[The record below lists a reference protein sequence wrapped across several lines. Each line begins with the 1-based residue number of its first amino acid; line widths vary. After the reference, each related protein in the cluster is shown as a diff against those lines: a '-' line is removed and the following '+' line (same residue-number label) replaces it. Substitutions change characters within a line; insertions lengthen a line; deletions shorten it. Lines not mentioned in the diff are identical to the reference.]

1 MKGLR
6 ILIVMDDHDEAVE
19 VQEKLISLG
28 CVVITVTDRENVI
41 GKLEEFGPDLVL
53 IKLASDTATIDNRN
67 IAEQV
72 GAGKNVPVVYLIA
85 DNDEELMKRS
95 GITEPYEYILKP
107 YTTRELNL
115 VIHMALLRWEMKED
129 SLDGRKGLSKT
140 RSGISLQRQVDPT
153 AEEVKAWEDAFKG
166 TTVETVLQTNI
177 SAVDL
182 EKRRL
187 NEILEMLPAYL
198 ILLTPDYHVLFAN
211 RFFRERFGDPQGQH
225 CYQYLFGRNEP
236 CEYCGAFKVLKTKE
250 PVEWEWKGP
259 DSRDYYIYDFP
270 FTETNGST
278 LIMEM
283 GIDITERKL
292 AEKGLQMA
300 SDYNRNLIEA
310 SLDPLVTIGPS
321 GTITD
326 VNVATE
332 IVTGYSREELIGT
345 DFSDYFTIPEHAR
358 AGYQKVFQEGLVRDY
373 ALEIRHRNGHIT
385 PVLYNASVYRDDNG
399 EVIGVFAVARDISKL
414 KQAEMEL
421 QKHWELLKVTLDS
434 LGEGVIAADQEG
446 KVMLINE
453 SAASLT
459 GYSPTKAVGEV
470 LSKIF
475 YVIDDK
481 TSQPITFT
489 APQKI
494 PRGLILVTSE
504 LREIPIAL
512 NVLPIKAMNGQ
523 IIGTLM
529 VFQDISEKQKIEQ
542 EMIRTEKLESLGTL
556 AGGIAHDFNNVLAAI
571 LANLQLARV
580 KLGKCEDIRKY
591 LDDSIKTICRASEL
605 TKQLLTFSK
614 GGAPIKKEASLSDVI
629 HDTTQFALRGSKV
642 RAEFR
647 IPDNLWSVE
656 ADTSQ
661 ISQVIHNL
669 VINAKQ
675 AMPKGGVIEISAEN
689 ITIEPDSRF
698 NPGNYIKITV
708 KDQGVGIPVERLHK
722 IFDPFFT
729 TKKEGTGLGLAISYS
744 IIRQHDGYLE
754 VESKLNTGTTFSIY
768 LPALTRILPIV
779 VNQKQVAPVG
789 EGLKILLMDDDV
801 AILKTIGEMLEYL
814 GHQVLLALDGGK
826 AIQLYQ
832 QALDSGN
839 PFDIVIMDL
848 TIPGGMGGQD
858 AINYL
863 MELDP
868 CVKAIVSSGYAND
881 PIMADYQRFG
891 FCGVVTKPYQIDELV
906 EVLNR
911 VVDKKQLTLELSME

>member
-1 MKGLR
+1 MKSLR

-19 VQEKLISLG
+19 IQEKLISLG
-28 CVVITVTDRENVI
+28 CVVLLVKVKEDVI
-41 GKLEEFGPDLVL
+41 MKLEELDPDLVL
-53 IKLASDTATIDNRN
+53 VELASDTAAIDNMI

-72 GAGKNVPVVYLIA
+72 RAKKNVPMLYLIA
-85 DNDEELMKRS
+85 DNDEKLMERI
-95 GITEPYEYILKP
+95 GLIEPYEYILKT
-107 YTTRELNL
+107 YTKRELNL
-115 VIHMALLRWEMKED
+115 VFAMALSRWEMKDVNHE
-129 SLDGRKGLSKT
+129 GRKRLSKT
-140 RSGISLQRQVDPT
+140 GSGISSQRQVDPI
-153 AEEVKAWEDAFKG
+153 AEEVKTWKDTFIG

-177 SAVDL
+177 ATVEL

-198 ILLTPDYHVLFAN
+198 ILLTPDYHVPFAN
-211 RFFRERFGDPQGQH
+211 RFFRERFGAPQGQR
-225 CYQYLFGRNEP
+225 CYEYLFGRDEP
-236 CEYCGAFKVLKTKE
+236 CEYCGAFEVLKTKE
-250 PVEWEWKGP
+250 SVEWEWRGP
-259 DSRDYYIYDFP
+259 DGRDYYIYDFL

-292 AEKGLQMA
+292 AEKALQMA

-326 VNVATE
+326 VNAATE
-332 IVTGYSREELIGT
+332 FVTGYSREELIGT
-345 DFSDYFTIPEHAR
+345 DFSDYFTIPGHAR

-399 EVIGVFAVARDISKL
+399 KVIGVFAVARDISKL

-434 LGEGVIAADQEG
+434 LGEGVIAANQEG

-459 GYSPTKAVGEV
+459 GYSPAEAVGEF

-475 YVIDDK
+475 YVINDK
-481 TSQPITFT
+481 TSQPITFA

-494 PRGLILVTSE
+494 SRGLILVTCE

-512 NVLPIKAMNGQ
+512 SILPIKAMNGQ

-571 LANLQLARV
+571 LANLQLAKV
-580 KLGKCEDIRKY
+580 KLGKCEDIGRY
-591 LDDSIKTICRASEL
+591 LDDSIKTTRRASDL

-614 GGAPIKKEASLSDVI
+614 GGAPIKKEASLADVI
-629 HDTTQFALRGSKV
+629 HDTAQFALRGSKV
-642 RAEFR
+642 KAEFK

-656 ADTSQ
+656 ADTGQ

-675 AMPKGGVIEISAEN
+675 AMPKGGVIEINAEN
-689 ITIEPDSRF
+689 IMIEPDSRF
-698 NPGNYIKITV
+698 VPGNYIKITV
-708 KDQGVGIPVERLHK
+708 KDQGVGIPAERLPK

-729 TKKEGTGLGLAISYS
+729 TKNEGTGLGLAISYS
-744 IIRQHDGYLE
+744 IIRHHDGYLE

-768 LPALTRILPIV
+768 LPALARILPIV
-779 VNQKQVAPVG
+779 VSPKEVAPVG
-789 EGLKILLMDDDV
+789 EGLKILLMDDEV
-801 AILKTIGEMLEYL
+801 AILKTVGEMLEYM
-814 GHQVLLALDGGK
+814 GHQVLLAFDGRK
-826 AIQLYQ
+826 AIELYQ

-839 PFDIVIMDL
+839 PFDIIIMDL
-848 TIPGGMGGQD
+848 TVPGGMGGQE
-858 AINYL
+858 AITYL
-863 MELDP
+863 QKIDP
-868 CVKAIVSSGYAND
+868 YVKAIVSSGYAND
-881 PIMADYQRFG
+881 PIMADYERFG
-891 FCGVVTKPYQIDELV
+891 FSGVVTKPYQIDELV
-906 EVLNR
+906 EVFNR
-911 VVDKKQLTLELSME
+911 VVDKKQLTLKMSME